1 MKHKITMDF
10 LARKL
15 NISKTTISKA
25 INNCPGISPKTKQM
39 IVQTASDYGYIPK
52 VTKYMAHHVSF
63 ILPASPEYFW
73 GRLRK
78 CLNACSKE
86 TDIKCNNYVYPN
98 LHDDLGALH
107 CINQA
112 LSEET
117 SALILAVPDSPEIHK
132 MLEQAANNVL
142 IILIEEFIDIKNTFY
157 IGEDS
162 FYQGYAIGEKYIH
175 AYPNSTRFA
184 ILRSTDFYTEK
195 KRIEGFLSAINDY
208 GKKRI
213 ADLRENSET
222 RSRAAYIARQLANLK
237 YLPDCIFCPSGNILY
252 AADSIKKLNKN
263 IHCIGFD
270 MHAKRADNDGII
282 THLLLQ
288 DIDSQAKKAWEYTGN
303 FLKTSIFP
311 EDKKTYIDNILEG

>member
-52 VTKYMAHHVSF
+52 LTKRMAHHVSV

-78 CLNACSKE
+78 CINTCSKE

-98 LHDDLGALH
+98 LHDDVGALR

-112 LSEET
+112 LSEEI
-117 SALILAVPDSPEIHK
+117 SALILAVPDSAEIHK
-132 MLEQAANNVL
+132 KLEQAADKIL
-142 IILIEEFIDIKNTFY
+142 IILIEEFIDIKNVFY
-157 IGEDS
+157 IGENS
-162 FYQGYAIGEKYIH
+162 FYQGYHIGEEYIH
-175 AYPNSTRFA
+175 AYPDSTRFA

-195 KRIEGFLSAINDY
+195 E
-208 GKKRI
+208 RI
-213 ADLRENSET
+213 ADLRENTGT

-237 YLPDCIFCPSGNILY
+237 CLPDCIFCPSGNILY
-252 AADSIKKLNKN
+252 AADSVKKLNKN

-270 MHAKRADNDGII
+270 MHTKRADNDGII
-282 THLLLQ
+282 THLSLQ
-288 DIDSQAKKAWEYTGN
+288 DIDFQARKAWEYTGE